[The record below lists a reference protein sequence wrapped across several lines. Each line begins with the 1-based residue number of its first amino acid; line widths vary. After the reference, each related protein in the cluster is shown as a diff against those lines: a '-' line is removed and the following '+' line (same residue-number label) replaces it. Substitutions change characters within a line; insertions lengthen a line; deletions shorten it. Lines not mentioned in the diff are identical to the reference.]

1 MKDLKKAFVYI
12 EKDLIDSNGEMH
24 STVNSLIEIY
34 NTVTGSNNITLRKV
48 NENSYGLIIGI
59 CINI

>member
-34 NTVTGSNNITLRKV
+34 SMVTGSNNITLRKV
-48 NENSYGLIIGI
+48 NKNSYGLIICI